1 MAENK
6 TRNKMRKNRAS
17 IDQSHMGI
25 EPVFQKG
32 ETIDNPQRSNLWA
45 GAATWYN
52 YYLKPKDYTQ
62 SVLSFAAD
70 QYGYDKEKIKTLKKL
85 KDWELTMELGKVA
98 KIFTRGY
105 EYTEPEMK
113 RWGNILENIYQ
124 KALIT
129 VEDLED
135 TEASKSALPSIQERQ
150 RTKLIETICEDWELV
165 VDGWVDGEFNQKF
178 DAYKLF
184 KQYQLKGSTLNM
196 FKDIVMQEYQPVKD
210 AYDKTCDQAIE
221 SYSHI
226 KRTDLSRMIKLMES
240 IFADLDKLRAATKA
254 TKIPR
259 IKKPKASDV
268 QIKNLKYKTEDID
281 FKVMS
286 INPVM
291 IPGKEILYVYN
302 TKTRK
307 LSQFISNSTKG
318 FEVSGTT
325 IKNICNTSR
334 MATLRR
340 PEGILPL
347 ILSQTQKQI
356 DQRVW
361 NNITRKVSVPN
372 GRINNDCILLRVL

>member
-1 MAENK
+1 
-6 TRNKMRKNRAS
+6 MRKNRVS

-32 ETIDNPQRSNLWA
+32 ETIDNPQRNNLWA

-62 SVLSFAAD
+62 AVLTLASD

-105 EYTEPEMK
+105 EYTKPEMK
-113 RWGNILENIYQ
+113 RWGNILEGIYQ

-135 TEASKSALPSIQERQ
+135 TEASKPAPLSIQERQ
-150 RTKLIETICEDWELV
+150 RAKLIETVWEDWDFI
-165 VDGWVDGEFNQKF
+165 VDGWMDGEFDNKF

-221 SYSHI
+221 GYSHI
-226 KRTDLSRMIKLMES
+226 KRTDLNKMIKLMENV
-240 IFADLDKLRAATKA
+240 FADLDKLKAATKA
-254 TKIPR
+254 AKIPR

-268 QIKNLKYKTEDID
+268 QIKNLKYKIEDID
-281 FKVMS
+281 AKLMS

-325 IKNICNTSR
+325 IKNICDTSR

-356 DQRVW
+356 DQIVW
-361 NNITRKVSVPN
+361 NDITTKVSVPN

>member
-6 TRNKMRKNRAS
+6 TRNKMRKNRVS

-32 ETIDNPQRSNLWA
+32 ETIDNPQRNNLWA

-62 SVLSFAAD
+62 AVLTLASD

-105 EYTEPEMK
+105 EYTKPEMK
-113 RWGNILENIYQ
+113 RWGNILEGIYQ

-135 TEASKSALPSIQERQ
+135 TEASKPAPLSIQERQ
-150 RTKLIETICEDWELV
+150 RAKLIETVWEDWDFI
-165 VDGWVDGEFNQKF
+165 VDGWMDGEFNNKF

-221 SYSHI
+221 GYSHI
-226 KRTDLSRMIKLMES
+226 KRTDLNKMIKLMENV
-240 IFADLDKLRAATKA
+240 FADLDKLKAATKA
-254 TKIPR
+254 AKIPR

-268 QIKNLKYKTEDID
+268 QIKNLKYKIEDID
-281 FKVMS
+281 AKLMS

-325 IKNICNTSR
+325 IKNICDTSR

-356 DQRVW
+356 DQIVW
-361 NNITRKVSVPN
+361 NDITTKVSVPN

>member
-6 TRNKMRKNRAS
+6 ARNKMRKNRTS
-17 IDQSHMGI
+17 IDQSHMGL

-32 ETIDNPQRSNLWA
+32 ETINNPQRSNLWA

-62 SVLSFAAD
+62 AVLTLASD

-105 EYTEPEMK
+105 EYTKPEMK
-113 RWGNILENIYQ
+113 RWGNILEGIYQ

-135 TEASKSALPSIQERQ
+135 TEASKPAPLSIQERQ
-150 RTKLIETICEDWELV
+150 RAKLIETVWEDWDFI
-165 VDGWVDGEFNQKF
+165 VDGWMDGEFDNKF

-221 SYSHI
+221 GYSHI
-226 KRTDLSRMIKLMES
+226 KRTDLNKMIKLMENV
-240 IFADLDKLRAATKA
+240 FADLDKLKAATKA
-254 TKIPR
+254 AKIPR

-268 QIKNLKYKTEDID
+268 QIKNLKYKIEDID
-281 FKVMS
+281 AKLMS

-325 IKNICNTSR
+325 IKNICDTSR

-356 DQRVW
+356 DKQVW
-361 NNITRKVSVPN
+361 NTITTKISVPN

>member
-6 TRNKMRKNRAS
+6 TRNKMRKNRVS

-32 ETIDNPQRSNLWA
+32 ETIDNPQRNNLWA

-62 SVLSFAAD
+62 AVLTLASD

-105 EYTEPEMK
+105 EYTKPEMK
-113 RWGNILENIYQ
+113 RWGNILEGIYQ

-135 TEASKSALPSIQERQ
+135 TEASKPAPLSIQERQ
-150 RTKLIETICEDWELV
+150 RAKLIETVWEDWDFI
-165 VDGWVDGEFNQKF
+165 VDGWMDGEFDNKF

-221 SYSHI
+221 GYSHI
-226 KRTDLSRMIKLMES
+226 KRTDLNKMIKLMENV
-240 IFADLDKLRAATKA
+240 FADLDKLKAATKA
-254 TKIPR
+254 AKIPR

-268 QIKNLKYKTEDID
+268 QIKNLKYKIEDID
-281 FKVMS
+281 AKLMS

-325 IKNICNTSR
+325 IKNICDTSR

-356 DQRVW
+356 DKQVW
-361 NNITRKVSVPN
+361 NTITTKISVPN

>member
-6 TRNKMRKNRAS
+6 ARNKMRKNRTS
-17 IDQSHMGI
+17 IDQSHMGL

-62 SVLSFAAD
+62 AVLSLAAN

-105 EYTEPEMK
+105 EYTKPEMK
-113 RWGNILENIYQ
+113 RWGNILEGIYQ

-135 TEASKSALPSIQERQ
+135 TEASKPAPLSIQERQ
-150 RTKLIETICEDWELV
+150 RAKLIETVWEDWDFI
-165 VDGWVDGEFNQKF
+165 VDGWMDGEFNNKF

-226 KRTDLSRMIKLMES
+226 KRTDLNKMIKLMENV
-240 IFADLDKLRAATKA
+240 FADLDKLKAATKA
-254 TKIPR
+254 AKIPR

-268 QIKNLKYKTEDID
+268 QIKNLKYKIEDID
-281 FKVMS
+281 AKLMS

-307 LSQFISNSTKG
+307 LSQFITNSTKG

-325 IKNICNTSR
+325 IKNICDTSR
-334 MATLRR
+334 TATLRR

-356 DQRVW
+356 DKQVW
-361 NNITRKVSVPN
+361 NTITTKISVPN

>member
-1 MAENK
+1 
-6 TRNKMRKNRAS
+6 MRKNRVS

-32 ETIDNPQRSNLWA
+32 ETIDNPQRNNLWA

-62 SVLSFAAD
+62 AVLTLASD

-105 EYTEPEMK
+105 EYTKPEMK
-113 RWGNILENIYQ
+113 RWGNILEGIYQ

-135 TEASKSALPSIQERQ
+135 TEASKPAPLSIQERQ
-150 RTKLIETICEDWELV
+150 RAKLIETVWEDWDFI
-165 VDGWVDGEFNQKF
+165 VDGWMDGEFNNKF

-221 SYSHI
+221 GYSHI
-226 KRTDLSRMIKLMES
+226 KRTDLNKMIKLMENV
-240 IFADLDKLRAATKA
+240 FADLDKLKAATKA
-254 TKIPR
+254 AKIPR

-268 QIKNLKYKTEDID
+268 QIKNLKYKIEDID
-281 FKVMS
+281 AKLMS

-325 IKNICNTSR
+325 IKNICDTSR

-356 DQRVW
+356 DQIVW
-361 NNITRKVSVPN
+361 NDITTKVSVPN